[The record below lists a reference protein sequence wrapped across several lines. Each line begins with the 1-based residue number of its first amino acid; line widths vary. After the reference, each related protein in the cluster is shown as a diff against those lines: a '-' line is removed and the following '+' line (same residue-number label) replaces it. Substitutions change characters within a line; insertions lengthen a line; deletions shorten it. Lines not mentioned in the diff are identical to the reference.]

1 VATHTAPAGPDRVS
15 AFGKYLKGY
24 MSVAAT
30 VTAAMPIGAAS
41 VGAIPAYHSL
51 ERVLAVY
58 ASLFCFLLFAYVFY
72 IRQSLAR
79 ALFSRASSSGT
90 WVIVPLALVV
100 LAMTSGI
107 AYLYVLQQSVDA
119 ARDVMIARGV
129 NVVSMADVLTQTDYI
144 DAPNA
149 FVLIALYLGL
159 FVFSEAAFV
168 LMAVR
173 EYIQDELGMSD
184 AGIFGTAERSPE

>member
-1 VATHTAPAGPDRVS
+1 
-15 AFGKYLKGY
+15 

-30 VTAAMPIGAAS
+30 VTAALPLGAAG
-41 VGAIPAYHSL
+41 VGAIPTYHSL

-79 ALFSRASSSGT
+79 ALFSNARPSVTSQL
-90 WVIVPLALVV
+90 IPLALVV
-100 LAMTSGI
+100 LAMSSGVS
-107 AYLYVLQQSVDA
+107 YLAVLQQSVNT

-129 NVVSMADVLTQTDYI
+129 NAVSMADVLKQTDYV
-144 DAPNA
+144 DAPQA
-149 FVLIALYLGL
+149 FVLIALYLGV
-159 FVFSEAAFV
+159 FVFAEAAFV

-173 EYIQDELGMSD
+173 EYLQDELALSD
-184 AGIFGTAERSPE
+184 ARLFGKDQDSPVDQRPQSG